1 MRFCEEDSD
10 LNKTIDD
17 GKRLVRIMRRY
28 LKLEAIDWITVVLS
42 IFIVTSTIIILGVN
56 VIFYICMGLANCM
69 TEITGDIALSYFIIA
84 LALALIAT
92 IIYLFRRRLITQP
105 ILRILVKNMLEKKKE
120 VQTAAEQKNSHEEVR
135 K

>member
-56 VIFYICMGLANCM
+56 VIFYICMGLANCL

-92 IIYLFRRRLITQP
+92 IIYLLSLIH
-105 ILRILVKNMLEKKKE
+105 I
-120 VQTAAEQKNSHEEVR
+120 
-135 K
+135 

>member
-17 GKRLVRIMRRY
+17 GKRLFRIMRRY

-56 VIFYICMGLANCM
+56 VIFYTCMGLANCL

-84 LALALIAT
+84 VALAVIAALV
-92 IIYLFRRRLITQP
+92 YLFRHRLITQP
-105 ILRILVKNMLEKKKE
+105 ILRTLVKNMLEKKSNNTTVE
-120 VQTAAEQKNSHEEVR
+120 RQNNNEETR

>member
-1 MRFCEEDSD
+1 MVSRNFIKS
-10 LNKTIDD
+10 L
-17 GKRLVRIMRRY
+17 
-28 LKLEAIDWITVVLS
+28 LEAIDWITVVLS

-56 VIFYICMGLANCM
+56 VIFYICMGLANCL